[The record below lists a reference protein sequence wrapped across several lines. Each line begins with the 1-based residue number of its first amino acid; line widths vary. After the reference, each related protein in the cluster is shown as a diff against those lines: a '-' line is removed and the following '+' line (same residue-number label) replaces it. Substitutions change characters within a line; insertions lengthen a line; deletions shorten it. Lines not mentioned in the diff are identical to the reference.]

1 MLYWVLYTT
10 AIGTLAAV
18 FALSVRHKLRDFPR
32 FKASLGA
39 YRLFPDSLLPLA
51 APAVVALELAAIIA
65 LFLPVGPGLWIA
77 FGLLC
82 LYTLAITINL
92 LRGVTAIDCGCGDQP
107 TPISGWLLLRNG
119 ALLLIAFPQDP
130 ASTGGTIAGWVLV
143 AVLVVVALLFY
154 LTIEQLLANQFV
166 REVSDG

>member
-18 FALSVRHKLRDFPR
+18 FALSVRNKLRDFPR
-32 FKASLGA
+32 FKASLAA
-39 YRLFPDSLLPLA
+39 YRLFPGSLLPIV

-65 LFLPVGPGLWIA
+65 LFMPVGPGLWIA

-92 LRGVTAIDCGCGDQP
+92 LRGIAAIDCGCGDQP
-107 TPISGWLLLRNG
+107 TPISGWLVLRNG

-130 ASTGGTIAGWVLV
+130 ASTGGTTAGWALV
-143 AVLVVVALLFY
+143 AVLVVVVLLFY

-166 REVSDG
+166 GEVSDG

>member
-39 YRLFPDSLLPLA
+39 YRLFPESLLPLA

-92 LRGVTAIDCGCGDQP
+92 LRGITAIDCGCGDQP

-130 ASTGGTIAGWVLV
+130 ASTGGTITGWVLV

>member
-1 MLYWVLYTT
+1 MLHWVLYTT

-65 LFLPVGPGLWIA
+65 LFLPLGPGLWIA

-92 LRGVTAIDCGCGDQP
+92 LRGITAIDCGCGDQP

-119 ALLLIAFPQDP
+119 ALLLIAFPQDS
-130 ASTGGTIAGWVLV
+130 ASIAGTSAGWVLV
-143 AVLVVVALLFY
+143 AVLVIVMLLFY
-154 LTIEQLLANQFV
+154 MTIEQLLANQFIG
-166 REVSDG
+166 EASDG

>member
-130 ASTGGTIAGWVLV
+130 ASTGGTIAGWALV